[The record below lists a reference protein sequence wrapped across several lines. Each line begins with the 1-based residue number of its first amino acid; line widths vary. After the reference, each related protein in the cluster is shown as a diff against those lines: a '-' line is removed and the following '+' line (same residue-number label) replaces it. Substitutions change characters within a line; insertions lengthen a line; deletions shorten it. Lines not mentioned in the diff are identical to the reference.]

1 MKIKNNAIFIS
12 ILLLLFFSTIYCV
25 FFENLYEAEE
35 DLDNVEYYEIRK
47 MFYEASLE
55 NDMYPLNDCNLYI
68 GIDSTQ
74 IYDLNELI
82 YDNTLVFRFSG
93 YSCDA
98 CINFIV
104 DKLKYHF
111 TDFSSNNRIIL
122 MSSELNPKFK
132 QNFYGK
138 STINFLDNNLGM
150 PIEQK
155 KVPYL
160 FVVNKNKEANMVFI
174 PDTMFPELVD
184 LYLENVKK
192 RFFY

>member
-82 YDNTLVFRFSG
+82 YD
-93 YSCDA
+93 
-98 CINFIV
+98 
-104 DKLKYHF
+104 
-111 TDFSSNNRIIL
+111 
-122 MSSELNPKFK
+122 
-132 QNFYGK
+132 
-138 STINFLDNNLGM
+138 
-150 PIEQK
+150 
-155 KVPYL
+155 
-160 FVVNKNKEANMVFI
+160 
-174 PDTMFPELVD
+174 
-184 LYLENVKK
+184 
-192 RFFY
+192 